1 MKFTKMAGLPGIRYV
16 ILGGRILKE
25 QNVKIEE
32 IDLEWLQLIMEAK
45 NLGLQKEEIRE
56 FLHNNRAKEVLIK
69 A

>member
-1 MKFTKMAGLPGIRYV
+1 MILRWLGCLEYDTYPGGKN
-16 ILGGRILKE
+16 LTE
-25 QNVKIEE
+25 QNVKVEE

-56 FLHNNRAKEVLIK
+56 FLHNNRAKELLIE

>member
-16 ILGGRILKE
+16 ILGGRILTE

-32 IDLEWLQLIMEAK
+32 IDLEWMQLIMEAK

-56 FLHNNRAKEVLIK
+56 FLHNNRTKEVLIK

>member
-1 MKFTKMAGLPGIRYV
+1 LAEKNIKV
-16 ILGGRILKE
+16 
-25 QNVKIEE
+25 EE

-56 FLHNNRAKEVLIK
+56 FLHNNRAKEVLME